1 MRKISLPGGI
11 LALFMV
17 ASPALAEDTVIAPSL
32 DGVAEGEEED
42 SEEDEAL
49 KAILGETSGDDTV
62 QSEVDAVKSGETG
75 DNVGARK
82 EEVLLL
88 EEETRKKQV
97 IKTIQRKTF
106 MKIHR
111 FEASPHAAFVANDPF
126 LNRYIV
132 GSGLAYHFT
141 EIFAMEGSFDFS
153 PDLGESDWKPLTK
166 QLVEENNVSPDI
178 SKLNYF
184 ASISMQYAPIYG
196 KVALVGKNIIN
207 FDIYGNFGLGMTRT
221 ADDLEA
227 LQATGDAKAESTQ
240 FQFQPTTT
248 FGGGLRVSFT
258 ENIAARIEGKS
269 LIYIETVN
277 ATTLEMKNNLIL
289 QASASF
295 FFPNMKS

>member
-49 KAILGETSGDDTV
+49 KAILGETSGDDSV

-141 EIFAMEGSFDFS
+141 EIFAVEGSFDFS

-178 SKLNYF
+178 S
-184 ASISMQYAPIYG
+184 
-196 KVALVGKNIIN
+196 
-207 FDIYGNFGLGMTRT
+207 
-221 ADDLEA
+221 
-227 LQATGDAKAESTQ
+227 
-240 FQFQPTTT
+240 
-248 FGGGLRVSFT
+248 
-258 ENIAARIEGKS
+258 
-269 LIYIETVN
+269 
-277 ATTLEMKNNLIL
+277 IL
-289 QASASF
+289 
-295 FFPNMKS
+295 

>member
-11 LALFMV
+11 LALFLV

-32 DGVAEGEEED
+32 DGVAEGDEEEGD

-49 KAILGETSGDDTV
+49 KAILGETSGDDSV

-132 GSGLAYHFT
+132 GSGLAYHVT
-141 EIFAMEGSFDFS
+141 EIFAVEGSFDFS

-184 ASISMQYAPIYG
+184 ASLSMQYAPIYG
-196 KVALVGKNIIN
+196 KVAIIGKNIIN
-207 FDIYGNFGLGMTRT
+207 FDVYGNFGLGVTRT

-227 LQATGDAKAESTQ
+227 LQATGDAKAEATQ

-248 FGGGLRVSFT
+248 FGGGLRVRFP
-258 ENIAARIEGKS
+258 ENLAARVEAKPPI
-269 LIYIETVN
+269 
-277 ATTLEMKNNLIL
+277 
-289 QASASF
+289 
-295 FFPNMKS
+295 